1 MHRVIENCHPFVI
14 SIYFILSGILVMYV
28 NHPFFLLST
37 IIVCIF
43 SNRLFTTWT
52 TIRKN
57 LLGSLILGGTII
69 LINSLFNSNGT
80 TEMFVMFGK
89 SFKLETF
96 IYSLVMAAMIVAILQ
111 LTLLFNATLNG
122 SKFLYVMSTLLP
134 KTGLVTM
141 LALRFV
147 PMLKEQIGEIIAVQ
161 KMRGYSLKE
170 GPLLQRAKTGL
181 LFVQMLLTISL
192 EDAIQTADSMKARGY
207 GGETRTSYHFY
218 RWTWHDTSVVLLLSI
233 LVILILLFSIK
244 GYGVVA
250 IYPIVTVD
258 ILDTRHALVGVLAL
272 FVIGLPVILEGL
284 EWCRW
289 RLYNWRT

>member
-1 MHRVIENCHPFVI
+1 MQRAFENCHPFVI
-14 SIYFILSGILVMYV
+14 SIYFIWSAVLVMYV
-28 NHPFFLLST
+28 NHPLFLLSA
-37 IIVCIF
+37 IF
-43 SNRLFTTWT
+43 VVAASNRLFSSWAS
-52 TIRKN
+52 IRKN
-57 LLGSLILGGTII
+57 LLGSIFLGGTII
-69 LINSLFNSNGT
+69 LINSLFNRNGT
-80 TEMFVMFGK
+80 TEMFVILGK
-89 SFKLETF
+89 PIMLETF
-96 IYSLVMAAMIVAILQ
+96 MYSLVLTAMIVAVLQ

-122 SKFLYVMSTLLP
+122 SKFLYVMGKLLP

-207 GGETRTSYHFY
+207 GGEKRTSYHFY